1 MIIVE
6 SEENAKQEEP
16 TGFCA
21 LRFQELQ
28 SATRTLVV
36 STAFD
41 HVIMMAITLN
51 TMCLAVT
58 HYQQP
63 KLMTDILEFAEY
75 AFTGLFLLE
84 AGLKILGLG
93 PARYFSDA
101 ACIFDLSITV
111 LSFIS
116 VIYSAGNI
124 SALRTLRVF
133 RALRVARILRRFPV
147 VVRILEGVLGSLNTV
162 LALGIFLLFLLLL
175 FGVVG
180 MHLYGN
186 RFDGFDPKPRAN
198 FDTFWQAVIVL
209 FQVLTGDDWETSFY
223 DAMRVEEVPGVVT
236 ALFFVSYFIMG
247 NLCLLNL
254 FIAAI
259 LQKLKITTAEA
270 GSESPAARAA
280 LVMKEA
286 LEAEAALKDLDD
298 AKLFLAE
305 LRASP
310 ASSGTEIVEAE
321 QMVKHLAAV
330 SAKETEE
337 SIQMDNTLEFFG
349 LTSSVYALGVFGP
362 SNPIRSFAQAL
373 VSVRKHLKHTTS
385 I

>member
-1 MIIVE
+1 MILVE
-6 SEENAKQEEP
+6 SEENAKQEGP
-16 TGFCA
+16 SGFCA
-21 LRFQELQ
+21 LRFQQLQ
-28 SATRTLVV
+28 STTHTLVV

-41 HVIMMAITLN
+41 HVIMAAIALN
-51 TMCLAVT
+51 TVCLAVT

-63 KLMTDILEFAEY
+63 ELMTTILEFAEY

-93 PARYFSDA
+93 PAQYFSDA
-101 ACIFDLSITV
+101 ACVFDFAITV
-111 LSFIS
+111 LSFVS
-116 VIYSAGNI
+116 LFKLAGNI

-133 RALRVARILRRFPV
+133 RALRIARILRRFPV

-162 LALGIFLLFLLLL
+162 LALAIFLLFLLLL

-186 RFDGFDPKPRAN
+186 RFDKFDPKPRAN
-198 FDTFWQAVIVL
+198 FDTFWSAVIVL

-223 DAMRVEEVPGVVT
+223 DAMRVEEVPSVVT
-236 ALFFVSYFIMG
+236 VLFFVSYFIMG

-259 LQKLKITTAEA
+259 LQKLKISTVEPGAE
-270 GSESPAARAA
+270 SQAARAA

-298 AKLFLAE
+298 AKLFLVE
-305 LRASP
+305 LQASP
-310 ASSGTEIVEAE
+310 ASSAVEIAEAE
-321 QMVKHLAAV
+321 QTVNDLAIV
-330 SAKETEE
+330 SAKESEE
-337 SIQMDNTLEFFG
+337 SIQMDNTLRFFG
-349 LTSSVYALGVFGP
+349 FTSSVYALGVFGP
-362 SNPIRSFAQAL
+362 SNPIRSSAQAL
-373 VSVRKHLKHTTS
+373 VSVHWHLKHTTR